1 MQEKNAK
8 NKTDRS
14 NSTRK
19 IIRFEDELLNQI
31 DILAGEGNFSSWVKE
46 ACREKLRKSGIDPK
60 G

>member
-31 DILAGEGNFSSWVKE
+31 DILAGEGNFSAWVKE
-46 ACREKLRKSGIDPK
+46 ACREKIRKHNMEPEE
-60 G
+60 